1 VDNEPAHYNGGYD
14 ARLTAADNLNLP
26 SIGAVI
32 LERR

>member
-1 VDNEPAHYNGGYD
+1 MDDEPAHYNGGYD
-14 ARLTAADNLNLP
+14 AHLTASDNLNLP